1 MTQGQQ
7 YKRDA
12 LIIGA
17 PTRFC
22 WYRIRIEFCDQYK
35 SLDGDQIVF
44 AADEKSAILAAM
56 NKAIPNGALQDMHH
70 KALVVWASELEK
82 INGPSIN

>member
-1 MTQGQQ
+1 LKNNH

-17 PTRFC
+17 PTRFD
-22 WYRIRIEFCDQYK
+22 WYRIRIEFSERFK
-35 SLDGDQIVF
+35 KLDGDQVVF
-44 AADEKSAILAAM
+44 AADEKSAVLVAM
-56 NKAIPNGALQDMHH
+56 NKAIPNGALMDMQQH
-70 KALVVWASELEK
+70 ASLVVWASEIEK